1 MNRTEIS
8 LSYKLVDFPLQL
20 VSLTAK
26 VCSRDKGQQHFF
38 QFYKK
43 NCIAIAHAGLHTYE
57 NIHFSKYLKI
67 YIKRKRI
74 LNISSLKIDNLKS
87 ETEGNII

>member
-20 VSLTAK
+20 PKSVHEIRSTT
-26 VCSRDKGQQHFF
+26 FF